1 MLRPEYAVALCL
13 AAAAVAAVAAAAA
26 AVPVQ
31 RWLNCSRTDDCEPGG
46 PQRLLYCR
54 AGDRRCLSDA
64 DCAWSSLANA
74 AAVDC
79 TRLPERLPRGHW
91 PHWVSGCRSS
101 DDCEAASPSGERLY
115 CFMGDRRCITAG
127 DCKWASSSDKTPRNC
142 EPIPE
147 GLRAGLAGPWQP
159 CNLTSDCDSTHD
171 ATGLTG
177 AHQQTVQ
184 TLCHVGF
191 RVCTSLEDCLWAT
204 CGDAAACE
212 AVVDHCYNGRW
223 EWESGAE
230 TDVDCGGQCGPC
242 ALGRRCAADRDCQS
256 GACRLQGSGD
266 REGTSLCVPQ

>member
-1 MLRPEYAVALCL
+1 MRRPEYAVALCL
-13 AAAAVAAVAAAAA
+13 AAAAVAAVAAA

-79 TRLPERLPRGHW
+79 TRLPAARRRQGGARRWDSCQSGDACDYADALGQRLH
-91 PHWVSGCRSS
+91 CRI
-101 DDCEAASPSGERLY
+101 
-115 CFMGDRRCITAG
+115 GDRRCLTDE
-127 DCKWASSSDKTPRNC
+127 DCRWVSVEEKRAKNC
-142 EPIPE
+142 DAIPE
-147 GLRAGLAGPWQP
+147 GMRGGSVAPWQP
-159 CNLTSDCDSTHD
+159 CNFTSDCEPAHD

-177 AHQQTVQ
+177 AHQVPVQ

-242 ALGRRCAADRDCQS
+242 ALGRRCAANSDCQS

-266 REGTSLCVPQ
+266 HGGKLLCVPQ